1 MLRTTTIT
9 VSLAAALAL
18 MTPSADAHPRL
29 RTASPASGAVLKVA
43 PREIHMKF
51 SEGLIVQFVRL
62 QLKDGKGRSVPI
74 GSATLNQ
81 GDNTKLVVPIRARL
95 AAGTYSVAWSAVSV
109 DTHRIS
115 GSYSFKV
122 AR

>member
-1 MLRTTTIT
+1 MLRTTTIA

-29 RTASPASGAVLKVA
+29 RTANPAAGAVLKVA
-43 PREIHMKF
+43 PRELRMKF
-51 SEGLIVQFVRL
+51 SEGLIVQFSRV
-62 QLKDGKGRSVPI
+62 QLKDSQGRSVPT
-74 GSATLNQ
+74 GSAMLSP
-81 GDNTKLVVPIRARL
+81 GDNTKLVVPIQVHL
-95 AAGTYSVAWSAVSV
+95 AAGTYNVAWSAVSV

-115 GSYSFKV
+115 GGYSFKV